1 MLFSDSGNDRTTTS
15 AGAVPGYL
23 VAFVFMGLVITMSG
37 PALSHLRDRMH
48 TNDGGVAW
56 VFVGQSTGY
65 IIGTILGGRAF
76 DGGRGHR
83 WWSIAIVTSVVA
95 VLGVSAAPNMA
106 VLVVSFAVVGGCCGV
121 ADVGGNTLV
130 MWSRPEG
137 PGALLNALHLCFAI
151 GAVTA
156 PIIVNRS
163 LHWAHSL
170 WGVAVPGAVL
180 AAIAVSM
187 LWTRPS
193 PRHTRAETLERS
205 TAGGARRLHV
215 ALVALFFFG
224 YVALEGGFAG
234 WIHTY
239 VEQIHYGDAA
249 TATGVVTAFWAGFTF
264 GRVVSIWIARRFTP
278 GSMVAVSMC
287 ITVAASV
294 LFAVFR
300 GGGPMLWVVTFL
312 FAVSIAPQYASMM
325 AFAEAHLALSGRNTS
340 VLIGASGIGGLFL
353 PWLLGQL
360 FDHIG
365 PQALPPV
372 MVATSV
378 LTSLLALLAGRV
390 ILAAHRPPAA
400 SIALPV
406 T

>member
-1 MLFSDSGNDRTTTS
+1 
-15 AGAVPGYL
+15 
-23 VAFVFMGLVITMSG
+23 
-37 PALSHLRDRMH
+37 LS
-48 TNDGGVAW
+48 
-56 VFVGQSTGY
+56 
-65 IIGTILGGRAF
+65 
-76 DGGRGHR
+76 
-83 WWSIAIVTSVVA
+83 
-95 VLGVSAAPNMA
+95 VLAVSAAPNMA
-106 VLVVSFAVVGGCCGV
+106 VMVVAFAVLGGSCGV

-130 MWSRPEG
+130 MWSRPGG

-156 PIIVNRS
+156 PIVVNRS
-163 LHWAHSL
+163 LHWTHSL
-170 WGVAVPGAVL
+170 WGVAVPAAVL
-180 AAIAVSM
+180 AAIAVS
-187 LWTRPS
+187 LLLPRPS
-193 PRHTRAETLERS
+193 PRHSRAETLERS
-205 TAGGARRLHV
+205 TAGGARGLHV

-239 VEQIHYGDAA
+239 VEQIHYGDAT
-249 TATGVVTAFWAGFTF
+249 TATGVVTTFWAGFTF
-264 GRVVSIWIARRFTP
+264 GRAVSIWIARRFSP

-287 ITVAASV
+287 VTVAAAL
-294 LFAVFR
+294 LFAAFR
-300 GGGPMLWVVTFL
+300 EGGPMLWVVTFL

-325 AFAEAHLALSGRNTS
+325 AFAESHLAMSGKNTS

-365 PQALPPV
+365 PQSLPPV
-372 MVATSV
+372 MVVTAV
-378 LTSLLALLAGRV
+378 VTSLLALVAGRV

-400 SIALPV
+400 SMKLPV

>member
-1 MLFSDSGNDRTTTS
+1 MVLDDTARTPQRA
-15 AGAVPGYL
+15 AGPVPGYL
-23 VAFVFMGLVITMSG
+23 VAFVFMGLAITMSG

-56 VFVGQSTGY
+56 VFVGQATGY
-65 IIGTILGGRAF
+65 IMGTILGGRAF

-83 WWSIAIVTSVVA
+83 WWSLAIITCLLSILA
-95 VLGVSAAPNMA
+95 VSAAPNMT
-106 VLVVSFAVVGGCCGV
+106 VLVVGFAVLGGSCGV

-156 PIIVNRS
+156 PIVVNRS
-163 LHWAHSL
+163 LHWVHSL
-170 WGVAVPGAVL
+170 WGVAVPASVL
-180 AAIAVSM
+180 AVVAVSM
-187 LWTRPS
+187 LLPRPS
-193 PRHTRAETLERS
+193 PRHSRAETLQRS
-205 TAGGARRLHV
+205 TAGGARGLHV

-239 VEQIHYGDAA
+239 VEQIHYGDAT
-249 TATGVVTAFWAGFTF
+249 TATGVVTTFWAGFTF
-264 GRVVSIWIARRFTP
+264 GRAISIWIARRFSP
-278 GSMVAVSMC
+278 GAMVAVSMC
-287 ITVAASV
+287 VTVAAAV
-294 LFAVFR
+294 LFALFR
-300 GGGPMLWVVTFL
+300 QGGPMLWVVTFL

-325 AFAEAHLALSGRNTS
+325 AFAESHLAMSGRNTS

-360 FDHIG
+360 FDHVG
-365 PQALPPV
+365 PQSLPPV
-372 MVATSV
+372 MVVTSV
-378 LTSLLALLAGRV
+378 VTALLALVAGRV
-390 ILAAHRPPAA
+390 ILGAHRPPAA
-400 SIALPV
+400 SMKLPV